1 MIEKLDKVISKL
13 SVRLKDVNNGAC
25 IGTGVIYYSDELKE
39 KLYVLT
45 ASHCLFEDG
54 DKFQNQR
61 VEVEIDFLYKY
72 LTSYK
77 SLKVTINSNLLFKEE
92 NKDVAVLVLDKKDVE
107 GILGEIPKV
116 KVVKEKSTYND
127 FIIKGF
133 SKATQGKE
141 LAVLYP
147 KWIQLLD
154 DRFQLE
160 LLENYTSYNT
170 MGFSG
175 SGVFIQTGADVFLY
189 GIFTRFRAEEKG
201 KVIYAQFI
209 DIANE
214 FLAKSYL
221 PLIQFNYFGSYDLT
235 DDFFKKHIKQSITGL
250 GPRFSEVLNFQLP
263 IAKVFND
270 IAKDTVFKRQ
280 FTAIFDEWITGY
292 GYRKIVNN
300 THLEQIEVE
309 FEEVK
314 SIVLEWIRAL
324 NFSVEN
330 KIDIQWLLDRIESIN
345 SKVNEKSTELYKL
358 RSEKDS
364 FKSNRSHNYE
374 FPYEAEL
381 SRLREIRRYNE
392 DFIFSITKKINIKLS
407 NNPYL
412 IVKGDAGN
420 GKSHLLGDIAQKR
433 VNSNLPTLLLLGQN
447 FHSNKTVWENI
458 RSELGL
464 SCSEKELLIELNNI
478 GKQIGSRVLILI
490 DAINEGGG
498 ADLWYDRIA
507 SFINDFLDYP
517 FLGLVLSIRTTY
529 IDYVIPDELLKNSN
543 VSVLNHEG
551 FKGNEYMA
559 LKLFCDFH
567 ELKQPYFP
575 ILAPE
580 FSKPLFLKIICEA
593 VKETEE
599 KTFPQGFQGISS
611 VFRMYIHTLNLKFE
625 RKRHEYKNRKI
636 VEKAIHYLA
645 YQCFQKEERF
655 LRLEEAFELFED
667 KFSQFPHLIN
677 DLIEENVFIRRI
689 DYDYENKQNEEVIY
703 FSYERLGDFFI
714 AEDLLN
720 KFETKED
727 LIVSFQKGGEFGRLI
742 EYTFWHFDGLLEA
755 FSVLLPEKFGLE
767 IYEVFSWVFTDKVS
781 DQFLRKQ
788 DEDSVNKFF
797 LDSLNWRAVNSID
810 NDKITKWFKSGSFNI
825 DYDQYLFKLYEL
837 APVQNHPFNSDRINK
852 IFKGVKMSKRDGFW
866 QRHMLW
872 FCDYNDENVAYP
884 IRRLI
889 DWAWTPNVSKN
900 VDFETARLTAQALVW
915 LLASTHRK
923 LRDQTTKALVN
934 LLEQQP
940 EALISILKTF
950 KNIDD
955 LYILERIYAVAYGC
969 VLRTEKIESVN
980 KIANTVYS
988 YVFKNGTPPNHILLR
1003 DYARNIVEYAIY
1015 LNPNLKI
1022 DLSLVRP
1029 PYKSKMPESFPTV
1042 KKIKEYELDQE
1053 SLSFKQNNS
1062 RMHNLISFSVLEWDF
1077 GRKIIKPALEKFK
1090 SESFTFKEEYK
1101 LFYRSLN
1108 KSQREIVTSFK
1119 KYEEMDVRYTKN
1131 VPRAKEILGE
1141 EKYAF
1146 HMSVREDFYQR
1157 LLLMSEKYFDTE
1169 QMAYLKYKIL
1179 PYLKSINRKDNRYDN
1194 AFDTEPIKRW
1204 IVKRVFDLGYD
1215 CKLHGEYDDSS
1226 ERNSNRIENKVE
1238 RIGKKYQWIAFFEI
1252 LAMVSDNH
1260 EVFEDWT
1267 GKSSYYKGPWQMYLR
1282 DIDPAFICKDVEEDN
1297 KELDY
1302 PSEDKKWYDEPVY
1315 NNWQENDAQWVDN
1328 LLDLPT
1334 VKNILEK
1341 EDIDGSKW
1349 LSLKKMVKWI
1359 EPKSIGQDEYDRRRK
1374 EVFYMLQGYLVHKR
1388 DKSKITKWLSKQ
1400 NFWGRWMPE
1409 SSVPLSLINRE
1420 NFWSPIYKNSEK
1432 VRKWETISNTNY
1444 KVIIAS
1450 TDAVGEM
1457 SDDKSGAHFYYD
1469 MPCKTLFEGLGL
1481 KYAPID
1487 GDFINLEGNFVAQNI
1502 NHRDLLFKKEE
1513 LLNYLKENN
1522 LEIIWTLLGEK
1533 MSYNSRD
1540 LNNNHFKEL
1549 SGVFYIEND
1558 IVKGDIISF
1567 DRE

>member
-13 SVRLKDVNNGAC
+13 SVRLSDVNNGAC

-45 ASHCLFEDG
+45 ASHCLFDDG
-54 DKFQNQR
+54 DEFLVQR
-61 VEVEIDFLYKY
+61 DEVYVDVLQKDLIH
-72 LTSYK
+72 YK
-77 SLKVTINSNLLFKEE
+77 SLKTTVNSNLLFKEK
-92 NKDVAVLVLDKKDVE
+92 NKDIAILVLDKKDVE
-107 GILGEIPKV
+107 DILGEIPRV
-116 KVVKEKSTYND
+116 KVVKEKGPYNN
-127 FIIKGF
+127 FIVKGF
-133 SKATQGKE
+133 PNATQGKE
-141 LAVLYP
+141 LAVLNP
-147 KWIQLLD
+147 KWLQVLD

-160 LLENYTSYNT
+160 LIEDYTAYNT
-170 MGFSG
+170 KGFSG
-175 SGVFIQTGADVFLY
+175 SGVFIETGSDLFLY

-221 PLIQFNYFGSYDLT
+221 PLIQFNYFASYDLT

-263 IAKVFND
+263 IAKVFNE
-270 IAKDTVFKRQ
+270 IAKDAVFKRQ
-280 FTAIFDEWITGY
+280 FTAIFDEWIVKY
-292 GYRKIVNN
+292 GYRKIKNN
-300 THLEQIEVE
+300 SHLEQIDFEY
-309 FEEVK
+309 EEVK
-314 SIVLEWIRAL
+314 QESLEWIKVL
-324 NFSVEN
+324 NLSVDN
-330 KIDIQWLLDRIESIN
+330 KIDIEWLLDRVELIN
-345 SKVNEKSTELYKL
+345 SKADEKSTELYKI
-358 RSEKDS
+358 RNEKDD
-364 FKSNRSHNYE
+364 FKSNTGYNYQL
-374 FPYEAEL
+374 PYEAEL
-381 SRLREIRRYNE
+381 SRLREIKQQNE
-392 DFIFSITKKINIKLS
+392 DFTYNITKKVNIKLS

-412 IVKGDAGN
+412 IIKGDAGN

-458 RSELGL
+458 TSELGL

-517 FLGLVLSIRTTY
+517 YLGLVLSIRTTY
-529 IDYVIPDELLKNSN
+529 IDYVIPDEVLKSSN
-543 VSVLNHEG
+543 ISILNHEG

-559 LKLFCDFH
+559 LKLFCEFH
-567 ELKQPYFP
+567 TLKQPYFP

-611 VFRMYIHTLNLKFE
+611 VFRMYIHTLNLRFE
-625 RKRHEYKNRKI
+625 RKRNEYKNRKV

-645 YQCFQKEERF
+645 NQCFKKEER
-655 LRLEEAFELFED
+655 LLKLEEAFELFDD
-667 KFSQFPHLIN
+667 KFPKFPNLIT

-689 DYDYENKQNEEVIY
+689 DYDYEKNQNEEVIY

-714 AEDLLN
+714 AEDLLD

-727 LIVSFQKGGEFGRLI
+727 VIVSFQKGGEFGRLI

-788 DEDSVNKFF
+788 DEDSVNQFF
-797 LDSLNWRAVNSID
+797 LDSLNWRTVDSID
-810 NDKITKWFKSGSFNI
+810 NDKITKWFKSGNFNI

-852 IFKGVKMSKRDGFW
+852 IFKGIKMSKRDGFW

-889 DWAWTPNVSKN
+889 DWAWTANVSKN
-900 VDFETARLTAQALVW
+900 IDFETARLTAQALVW

-923 LRDQTTKALVN
+923 LRDQVTKALVN

-940 EALISILKTF
+940 EALLSILKTF

-980 KIANTVYS
+980 KVANTVYS

-1003 DYARNIVEYAIY
+1003 DYARNIVEYAFY
-1015 LNPNLKI
+1015 LNSTLKI

-1029 PYKSKMPESFPTV
+1029 PYKSKMPENFPTV
-1042 KKIKEYELDQE
+1042 EKIKEYELDQE

-1077 GRKIIKPALEKFK
+1077 GRKIITPTLEKFK

-1108 KSQREIVTSFK
+1108 KSQREIVTLFK
-1119 KYEEMDVRYTKN
+1119 KYEEMHVRYTKN

-1146 HMSVREDFYQR
+1146 HISVIEDFYQR
-1157 LLLMSEKYFDTE
+1157 LLLMSEKYFDTQ

-1179 PYLKSINRKDNRYDN
+1179 PYLKTINRKDNRYDN

-1215 CKLHGEYDDSS
+1215 CKLHGEYDNSAERYS
-1226 ERNSNRIENKVE
+1226 ERSEYKVE
-1238 RIGKKYQWIAFFEI
+1238 RIGKKYQWIALFEI
-1252 LAMVSDNH
+1252 LAMISDNYQ
-1260 EVFEDWT
+1260 VYEDWT

-1282 DIDPAFICKDVEEDN
+1282 DIDPAFICKDVQDDN
-1297 KELDY
+1297 EELDY
-1302 PSEDKKWYDEPVY
+1302 ISESKKWYDESTY
-1315 NNWQENDAQWVDN
+1315 DNWQENDAQWVAN
-1328 LLDLPT
+1328 LLDLPL

-1341 EDIDGSKW
+1341 EDPDGNKW
-1349 LSLKKMVKWI
+1349 LSLKKIVKWR
-1359 EPKSIGQDEYDRRRK
+1359 EPKSIGQEEYNRRRK
-1374 EVFYMLQGYLVHKR
+1374 ELSYMLQGYLVSKK
-1388 DKSKITKWLSKQ
+1388 DKSKITSWLSKQ

-1409 SSVPLSLINRE
+1409 SSIPLSLINRE
-1420 NFWSPIYKNSEK
+1420 NFWSPIYKDSEK
-1432 VRKWETISNTNY
+1432 IRKWETISNTNY

-1457 SDDKSGAHFYYD
+1457 FDDKSGAHFYYN

-1487 GDFINLEGNFVAQNI
+1487 GDFIDMKGNVVAQNI
-1502 NHRDLLFKKEE
+1502 NHKDLLIKKEE
-1513 LLNYLKENN
+1513 LLNYLTENN
-1522 LEIIWTLLGEK
+1522 LEIIWTLLGDKVSFCSGDRE
-1533 MSYNSRD
+1533 
-1540 LNNNHFKEL
+1540 NNHFKEL
-1549 SGVFYIEND
+1549 SGVFYIENNA
-1558 IVKGDIISF
+1558 IQGDIISF
-1567 DRE
+1567 DRK